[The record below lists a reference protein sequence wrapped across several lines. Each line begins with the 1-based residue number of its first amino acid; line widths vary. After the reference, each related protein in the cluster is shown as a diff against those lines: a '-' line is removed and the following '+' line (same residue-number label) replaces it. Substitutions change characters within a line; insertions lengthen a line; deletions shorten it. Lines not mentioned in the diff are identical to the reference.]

1 MMQGFVNQNCEA
13 ILPIVVGRNNKST
26 KMVEALIDTGF
37 TGFLSLPLSIIESLG
52 LTWIF
57 SDSVTLGD
65 GSEVTFQMY
74 RATVI
79 WDGAFKVVDVAAS
92 ETEPLL
98 GMGLLYGF
106 KLQVEAVER
115 GMVSIEAMNP

>member
-13 ILPIVVGRNNKST
+13 MLPIVAGRDNKPT

-65 GSEVTFQMY
+65 GSEVIFQMY
-74 RATVI
+74 RATII

-115 GMVSIEAMNP
+115 GMVSIEAMR

>member
-13 ILPIVVGRNNKST
+13 MLPIVVGRDNKPT
-26 KMVEALIDTGF
+26 KLVEALIDTGF

-57 SDSVTLGD
+57 SDSLTLGD
-65 GSEVTFQMY
+65 GSEVNFQMY
-74 RATVI
+74 RATII

-115 GMVSIEAMNP
+115 GMVTIEAMR

>member
-13 ILPIVVGRNNKST
+13 MLPIVVGRDNKPT
-26 KMVEALIDTGF
+26 KMVEALIDMGF
-37 TGFLSLPLSIIESLG
+37 TGFLSLPLSMIESLE
-52 LTWIF
+52 LPWIF

-65 GSEVTFQMY
+65 GSEVIFQMY

-79 WDGAFKVVDVAAS
+79 WDGQFKVVDVAAS
-92 ETEPLL
+92 ESEPLL
-98 GMGLLYGF
+98 GMSLLYGF

-115 GMVSIEAMNP
+115 GMVSIEAMK

>member
-13 ILPIVVGRNNKST
+13 MLPIVVGHDNKPT
-26 KMVEALIDTGF
+26 QLVEALIDTGF
-37 TGFLSLPLSIIESLG
+37 TGFLSLPLSMIESLG
-52 LTWIF
+52 LPWLF

-65 GSEVTFQMY
+65 GSEVIFQMY

-79 WDGAFKVVDVAAS
+79 WDGKFKVVDVAAS
-92 ETEPLL
+92 ESEPLL
-98 GMGLLYGF
+98 GMSLLYGF

-115 GMVSIEAMNP
+115 GTVTIEAMK

>member
-13 ILPIVVGRNNKST
+13 MLPIVVGRDNKPT
-26 KMVEALIDTGF
+26 KMVEALIDTGC
-37 TGFLSLPLSIIESLG
+37 TGFLSLPLSMIESLE
-52 LTWIF
+52 LPWIF

-65 GSEVTFQMY
+65 GSEVIFQMY

-79 WDGAFKVVDVAAS
+79 WDGQFKVVDVAAS
-92 ETEPLL
+92 ESEPLL
-98 GMGLLYGF
+98 GMSLLYGF

-115 GMVSIEAMNP
+115 GMVTIEAMR

>member
-13 ILPIVVGRNNKST
+13 MLPIVVGRENKPT

-37 TGFLSLPLSIIESLG
+37 TGFLSLPLAMIESLG
-52 LTWIF
+52 LVWIF

-65 GSEVTFQMY
+65 GSEVIFQMY
-74 RATVI
+74 RATII

-92 ETEPLL
+92 ESEPLL

-115 GMVSIEAMNP
+115 GMVTIEAMG

>member
-1 MMQGFVNQNCEA
+1 
-13 ILPIVVGRNNKST
+13 
-26 KMVEALIDTGF
+26 
-37 TGFLSLPLSIIESLG
+37 
-52 LTWIF
+52 
-57 SDSVTLGD
+57 
-65 GSEVTFQMY
+65 MY
-74 RATVI
+74 RATII

-115 GMVSIEAMNP
+115 GTVTIEAMR

>member
-13 ILPIVVGRNNKST
+13 MLPIVVGRDNKPT

-37 TGFLSLPLSIIESLG
+37 TGFLSLPLAMIESLG
-52 LTWIF
+52 LVWIF

-65 GSEVTFQMY
+65 GSEVIFQMY
-74 RATVI
+74 RATII

-92 ETEPLL
+92 ESEPLL

-115 GMVSIEAMNP
+115 GMVTIEAMG